1 MLFTSKEGTTKQLI
15 QLCIGYFITYVITG
29 VTVKYFLKVEGMA
42 DFEFL
47 VYGTSTA
54 IFIPTLVSLLWKW
67 HRFEPVR
74 HVSLF
79 GLKVP
84 FEYLYLIPSGICTAV
99 VIPTTTLM
107 YSLPISVMVG
117 MIIMRA
123 SVIVISRV
131 VDAIQ
136 IRQGYLHKK
145 VYKEEDWGV
154 VLAMFAMCLNIFWVK
169 GGAFDFFKSVPA
181 MIILSFYVVAYA
193 IRIYIMNYYKNVA
206 AQGHKRDNKA
216 FFAIEQYA
224 STTTLLI
231 VAFIVFNSIAWFGW
245 DIPQVQAFRG
255 AFLQPHPKFMS
266 AGFWGSFFGIAAF
279 FSVFIFIFKGRT
291 ATFAGLVNRL
301 TSLIAGT
308 AATLIFWQF
317 FGGKFPDIKEWASL
331 GFILIAI
338 CFITKAEKKRA
349 QELVVTHEI
358 EEDDE
363 DEKENPNLARATA
376 N

>member
-84 FEYLYLIPSGICTAV
+84 FEYLYMIPSGICTAV

-107 YSLPISVMVG
+107 YSLPISVMVA

-123 SVIVISRV
+123 SVIIISRL

-136 IRQGYLHKK
+136 IRQVFLKKK
-145 VYKEEDWGV
+145 VYREEDWGV
-154 VLAMFAMCLNIFWVK
+154 LFAMIAMCLNIFWIGCK
-169 GGAFDFFKSVPA
+169 EFYFFKSVSA
-181 MIILSFYVVAYA
+181 VVILSSYIVAYA
-193 IRIYIMNYYKNVA
+193 I
-206 AQGHKRDNKA
+206 
-216 FFAIEQYA
+216 
-224 STTTLLI
+224 
-231 VAFIVFNSIAWFGW
+231 
-245 DIPQVQAFRG
+245 
-255 AFLQPHPKFMS
+255 
-266 AGFWGSFFGIAAF
+266 
-279 FSVFIFIFKGRT
+279 
-291 ATFAGLVNRL
+291 
-301 TSLIAGT
+301 
-308 AATLIFWQF
+308 
-317 FGGKFPDIKEWASL
+317 
-331 GFILIAI
+331 
-338 CFITKAEKKRA
+338 
-349 QELVVTHEI
+349 
-358 EEDDE
+358 
-363 DEKENPNLARATA
+363 
-376 N
+376 